1 MVNQA
6 ENALNSLSPVARIRA
21 VRPLLIGLMSLLG
34 VLLIVPCGHA
44 QRSKDPLTPNEEEQ
58 VRAATDQPNERVK
71 LFIKFIEDRTAA
83 IHRAVVRPTT
93 QHPGVE
99 IHDQLD
105 AFTSL
110 VDELQ
115 DNLDA
120 YDEQH
125 GDVRKSL
132 KYLLERADKWKT
144 ALDEPPGSPE
154 YDFVRKSAQD
164 SVNTLTHSATDLL
177 KSQEEYFSKHKEAKE
192 SKKAPEE

>member
-1 MVNQA
+1 M
-6 ENALNSLSPVARIRA
+6 
-21 VRPLLIGLMSLLG
+21 
-34 VLLIVPCGHA
+34 PCVHA
-44 QRSKDPLTPNEEEQ
+44 QRSKDPLTPAEEEQ
-58 VRAATDQPNERVK
+58 VREVADQPNERVK
-71 LFIKFIEDRTAA
+71 LFMKFIEDRTAA
-83 IHRAVVRPTT
+83 IHRAVVRPET

-132 KYLLERADKWKT
+132 KYLLEHTGKWKE
-144 ALDEPPGSPE
+144 ALQEPPGSPE
-154 YDFVRKSAQD
+154 YDFARKSAQD
-164 SVNTLTHSATDLL
+164 SVDTLVQSATELL
-177 KSQEEYFSKHKEAKE
+177 KSQEEYFSKHKPTREN
-192 SKKAPEE
+192 KKAPEE

>member
-1 MVNQA
+1 MGPRPVPA
-6 ENALNSLSPVARIRA
+6 HTGAAPSHCALRCN
-21 VRPLLIGLMSLLG
+21 
-34 VLLIVPCGHA
+34 
-44 QRSKDPLTPNEEEQ
+44 
-58 VRAATDQPNERVK
+58 QPNDRVK

-83 IHRAVVRPTT
+83 IHRAVVRPET

-110 VDELQ
+110 IDELQ

-132 KYLLERADKWKT
+132 KYLLEHAEKWK
-144 ALDEPPGSPE
+144 AVLQEPPGSPE

-164 SVNTLTHSATDLL
+164 SVDTLTRSASELL
-177 KSQEEYFSKHKEAKE
+177 KSQEEYFSKHKPSKE
-192 SKKAPEE
+192 NKRAPEE